1 MKRILFVLTA
11 ILLSVILVACSIN
24 VKNYEGTYKLKEIH
38 VDGNIIK
45 KGDELWNLT
54 YGEEGGMIIY
64 LKGNGK
70 GIIRMIGSEDEEFEY
85 KIEDDTIYMT
95 NEGDCAQG
103 TIKNN
108 EIQIKNWKTE
118 LLIFDRTD

>member
-1 MKRILFVLTA
+1 
-11 ILLSVILVACSIN
+11 
-24 VKNYEGTYKLKEIH
+24 
-38 VDGNIIK
+38 
-45 KGDELWNLT
+45 
-54 YGEEGGMIIY
+54 
-64 LKGNGK
+64 
-70 GIIRMIGSEDEEFEY
+70 MIGSEDEEFEY

>member
-1 MKRILFVLTA
+1 MKRILLVLTA

-45 KGDELWNLT
+45 KGDKLWNLT

>member
-45 KGDELWNLT
+45 KGDKLWNLT

>member
-24 VKNYEGTYKLKEIH
+24 VKNYEGTYKLKERH

-45 KGDELWNLT
+45 KGDKLWNLT

>member
-45 KGDELWNLT
+45 KGDKFWNLT

>member
-45 KGDELWNLT
+45 KGDKLWNLT

-85 KIEDDTIYMT
+85 KIEDDTIYMS

>member
-1 MKRILFVLTA
+1 M
-11 ILLSVILVACSIN
+11 
-24 VKNYEGTYKLKEIH
+24 
-38 VDGNIIK
+38 DGNIIK
-45 KGDELWNLT
+45 KGDKLWNLT

>member
-45 KGDELWNLT
+45 KGDKLWNLT

-85 KIEDDTIYMT
+85 KIDDDTIYMT